1 MFVAGCSK
9 GEALSPIGPTTSMS
23 DVRSDSA
30 APAAPRAVVATG
42 DVELM
47 SLSALTLQPST
58 VTLTPGQTQQFV
70 ARGAKGNLRWKATGG
85 TITNKGLYRAGTTP
99 GSFTVTASTSRQ
111 GSKTAEI
118 TITVPTDPG
127 TGPGGTGTGSGDAG
141 TVGGAEGTTPTGGTV
156 INPGDSI
163 QSAVDANP
171 EGTTFT
177 IKAGVH
183 RRQTVR
189 PKAGMSFIGEP
200 GAILD
205 GERATPRAF
214 AGSNINRV
222 TISGLR
228 ITNYVPPNI
237 GGAVDALGTTGW
249 VVENNEIDN
258 NSNGTNRAYGVHL
271 GSDMIVRNNKI
282 HHNGWN
288 GISGYQAVGTVIEGN
303 DIYANPPASFT
314 DSIGAAAN
322 MKCYDCG
329 SVIVRNN
336 TFRDGAFRGIWFDR
350 SRPDIT
356 IENNRVVNHG
366 EAGIWYEVSYR
377 GTIRGNYIEN
387 AGYSSYYSTGWL
399 RGGGIQ
405 VTNSPD
411 VSVIGNTVVNS
422 LNGIIGLQASS
433 YYNGPYGASELRNLL
448 VQDNI
453 VIMSRGQTGIAQNIG
468 NTAVFDGWNN
478 RFSGNR
484 YELTGIATPFYW
496 KGRNLSA
503 LEWKAGPGSGDLIP

>member
-1 MFVAGCSK
+1 M
-9 GEALSPIGPTTSMS
+9 
-23 DVRSDSA
+23 
-30 APAAPRAVVATG
+30 
-42 DVELM
+42 M
-47 SLSALTLQPST
+47 SLGGLTLQPST
-58 VTLTPGQTQQFV
+58 VTLAPGQTQQFSV
-70 ARGAKGNLRWKATGG
+70 SGAKGNLRWKATGG
-85 TITNKGLYRAGTTP
+85 TITSRGLYTAGTAA
-99 GSFTVTASTSRQ
+99 GSFTVTASTSPQ
-111 GSKTAEI
+111 GSRTAAV
-118 TITVPTDPG
+118 TIAVPTDPG
-127 TGPGGTGTGSGDAG
+127 TGGTGGGGTDGGTPGG
-141 TVGGAEGTTPTGGTV
+141 GGGTTPTGGTI

-183 RRQTVR
+183 RRQTVK

-214 AGSNINRV
+214 AGANINRV

-228 ITNYVPPNI
+228 ITNYAPPNI
-237 GGAVDALGTTGW
+237 GGAIDALDTAGW
-249 VVENNEIDN
+249 IVENNEIDN
-258 NSNGTNRAYGVHL
+258 NSNGSNRTYGLHL

-288 GISGYQAVGTVIEGN
+288 GISGYKAVGTVIEGN
-303 DIYANPPASFT
+303 DIYANPPAKFT
-314 DSIGAAAN
+314 DSIGEAAN

-329 SVIVRNN
+329 NVIVRNN
-336 TFRDGAFRGIWFDR
+336 VFRDGAFRGIWFDR

-387 AGYSSYYSTGWL
+387 AGYSSYYSSGWL

-453 VIMSRGQTGIAQNIG
+453 VIMSRGQTGIAENL
-468 NTAVFDGWNN
+468 NNSAVFDSWNI

-496 KGRNLSA
+496 QGRSLTV
-503 LEWKAGPGSGDLIP
+503 LEWKAGPGFGDLIP